1 MNKNNE
7 LWVDWLTKYAK
18 IEQNTRKLENFT
30 ESESLFD
37 DLVEFP
43 QETWEHEKSGQVANP
58 SLGFSKSA
66 QINQSLVDRVVWVVP
81 RDSIKLGFVDA
92 GD

>member
-18 IEQNTRKLENFT
+18 IQQNTRKLENFT

-37 DLVEFP
+37 DLVEFT
-43 QETWEHEKSGQVANP
+43 QETWGAREIRPGRQSVTGLLKVSPDQPKS
-58 SLGFSKSA
+58 
-66 QINQSLVDRVVWVVP
+66 R
-81 RDSIKLGFVDA
+81 
-92 GD
+92 